1 MIADKFTEDAEKK
14 TVPVG
19 DVPAGW
25 RVLDIGPDTLEKF
38 GGVLK
43 DAGTIVWNGPMGV
56 FEFKRFAQGTFDLAE
71 LVADSP
77 AVSIVGGGDSAA
89 AVNQAGL
96 ADKITHVSTGGGAS
110 LEMLEGK
117 TLPGLAVLDEK

>member
-1 MIADKFTEDAEKK
+1 MK
-14 TVPVG
+14 TLPVG

-25 RVLDIGPDTLEKF
+25 RVLDVGPDTLEKF
-38 GGVLK
+38 GKVLK

-56 FEFKRFAQGTFDLAE
+56 FEFKRFAQGTFDLAK

-89 AVNQAGL
+89 AVNQSGL
-96 ADKITHVSTGGGAS
+96 ADKITHISTGGGAS

-117 TLPGLAVLDEK
+117 TLPGLAALDDK